1 MRKLFQIKK
10 SFRKEFKKQL
20 RFAITAA
27 IGFSIA
33 FAWRE
38 SIFEL
43 FQNFVSRFL
52 DLPIAHYT
60 TQIYT
65 AITITI
71 VGVILIFI
79 TSKILREN

>member
-1 MRKLFQIKK
+1 MEILRTRR

-33 FAWRE
+33 YGWRNA
-38 SIFEL
+38 IFDS
-43 FQNFVSRFL
+43 FQSFISRFF
-52 DLPIAHYT
+52 DMPIGHYMT
-60 TQIYT
+60 EVYT
-65 AITITI
+65 ATALTL

-79 TSKILREN
+79 TAKLLKED